1 MNNSSS
7 YFWDTHA
14 HIYDSYYDNIEDII
28 NKSSLSNVKYIL
40 NSAVDKDTIKEVLN
54 LSKKYINLYASI
66 GIHPDDVN
74 DFDGDLSIITNNI
87 KSDKVLAIGEIG
99 LDYYYDKSTKKE
111 QINLFESQLKIAE
124 QYNIPVVIHSREATL
139 DTITSLKKFKVKGVI
154 HCFSGSLETAL
165 EYINMGFYL
174 GVNGV
179 ITFKNSNLK
188 DVIKEIGLNH
198 LVLETDSPYL
208 TPSPNR
214 GKTNEPKNIVDV
226 ASFLSILFN
235 ISLEDI
241 AKITT
246 ENVNCIFDKLH

>member
-14 HIYDSYYDNIEDII
+14 HIYDSYYDNIDDII
-28 NKSSLSNVKYIL
+28 DKASLSNVKYIL
-40 NSAVDKDTIKEVLN
+40 NSAVDKDTIIEVLN
-54 LSKKYINLYASI
+54 LSKKYTNVYSSI

>member
-14 HIYDSYYDNIEDII
+14 HIYDSYYDNIDDII
-28 NKSSLSNVKYIL
+28 DKASLSNVKYIL